1 MKKLIAFAC
10 SVVLAAS
17 MAMTAMAAPSVS
29 AGVVSGVTSATDK
42 DGNYADVIVEPI
54 EEKYADVV
62 EEVKDVE
69 TVKEILGSQFEEG
82 MKVVDVKEVKTVG
95 DVEFPVTITFKI
107 KGVTASSKVILLH
120 YTGSEWEVVPCTPGN
135 GTVTAT
141 FTSLSPV
148 AFIVDQDTVADGTT
162 SPSTGE
168 SMMYMWAVAA
178 VVVGA
183 AGVVA
188 TSKKR
193 A

>member
-69 TVKEILGSQFEEG
+69 TIKEILGSQFEEG
-82 MKVVDVKEVKTVG
+82 MKVVK
-95 DVEFPVTITFKI
+95 
-107 KGVTASSKVILLH
+107 
-120 YTGSEWEVVPCTPGN
+120 
-135 GTVTAT
+135 
-141 FTSLSPV
+141 
-148 AFIVDQDTVADGTT
+148 
-162 SPSTGE
+162 
-168 SMMYMWAVAA
+168 
-178 VVVGA
+178 
-183 AGVVA
+183 
-188 TSKKR
+188 
-193 A
+193 